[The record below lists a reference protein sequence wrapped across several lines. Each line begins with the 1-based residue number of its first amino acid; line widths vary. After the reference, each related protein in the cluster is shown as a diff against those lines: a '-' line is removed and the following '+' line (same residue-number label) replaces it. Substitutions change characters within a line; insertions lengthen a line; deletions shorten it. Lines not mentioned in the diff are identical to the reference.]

1 MKDWTLSKILLW
13 KTLGSKTLPSRSKN
27 SPSRAQGFT
36 LIELIVVILI
46 IAVLSA
52 IIAPGWLAFVN
63 RQRVAKV
70 NDGVFSAMQEAQRE
84 AKRTK
89 RSYSVSFKTDSNNLK
104 VAVYPEGTTT
114 IPWKPLNEGLDIKA
128 GQVILCSNINTTA
141 NTIVSPATC
150 DLSSDAKKRTIQ
162 FDYQGNL
169 AKVAG
174 NAPDTSIGVTVAIPQ
189 SNGGTQPIEATARCV
204 IVKTLIGSM
213 AIEKDSTC
221 PLP

>member
-1 MKDWTLSKILLW
+1 MAKCMSN
-13 KTLGSKTLPSRSKN
+13 R
-27 SPSRAQGFT
+27 T
-36 LIELIVVILI
+36 LIKKLQQVFPKKQQASCSEAGFSLMELIVVVIM

-52 IIAPGWLAFVN
+52 IAAPGWLAFVN

-70 NDGVFSAMQEAQRE
+70 NDGIFVALQQAQRE

-89 RSYSVSFKTDSNNLK
+89 RSYSVSFKTDSDQLR
-104 VAVYPEGTTT
+104 VAVYPAGTTNL
-114 IPWKPLNEGLDIKA
+114 PWKPLNESLDIKA
-128 GQVILCSNINTTA
+128 GQVILCSNIDTTA
-141 NTIVSPATC
+141 NKTGSKTC
-150 DLSSDAKKRTIQ
+150 DLSSDANKRTIE

-174 NAPDTSIGVTVAIPQ
+174 NPPETNIGVTAAIPQ
-189 SNGGTQPIEATARCV
+189 STGGTQPIEATARCV